1 MDKLLKQEK
10 NFNSICHSCV
20 SENPAENK
28 VLHTA
33 GSSGSADA
41 APRMT
46 ECGESGR
53 STPICHCE
61 TAQTKNNPA
70 NCFCAQSNETQK
82 AKRQCG
88 RIDVEIEIHTPLEE
102 QGEIKRGF

>member
-1 MDKLLKQEK
+1 MQK
-10 NFNSICHSCV
+10 NIL
-20 SENPAENK
+20 NK
-28 VLHTA
+28 EYHTA
-33 GSSGSADA
+33 GSSGSANA

-46 ECGESGR
+46 EKCGR

-88 RIDVEIEIHTPLEE
+88 RIDVGIGATWQFGQKILRPYYDGISL
-102 QGEIKRGF
+102 